1 MESDN
6 SNEENSAE
14 MLKIRKNVKIMKLE
28 KISRIPDI
36 PKDFLDS
43 ENYLEFPRNFLKI
56 SRFPGT

>member
-1 MESDN
+1 
-6 SNEENSAE
+6 
-14 MLKIRKNVKIMKLE
+14 MKLE

-56 SRFPGT
+56 SRFPGTWKSEKRNPKLSY